1 MITMYNGSE
10 RGNGFSKNS
19 KKILFS
25 LYTPK
30 TSVTPNLCREKLCA
44 LSWGLQV
51 ESLYVQAWGLDWVNH
66 LNPLRWK
73 FYPTGTTEGT
83 EYTIVL
89 KLARY
94 QYASLLL
101 LLRVYEERM
110 CLYTDIKLKT
120 KQLAKKKKKNP
131 TDQFKTTQS
140 LLVMLCTDT
149 DGHNKLVKVKYK
161 L

>member
-10 RGNGFSKNS
+10 RRNGFSKNS
-19 KKILFS
+19 NKILFS

-73 FYPTGTTEGT
+73 FYPTSTTEGT
-83 EYTIVL
+83 ECTIVL

-140 LLVMLCTDT
+140 FGNALYRHRRTQQA
-149 DGHNKLVKVKYK
+149 GKS
-161 L
+161 